1 MTRKGNSNDLGKGV
15 QGENLEKHTPL
26 KIKKKGI
33 FLMKNLTPMRAIR
46 KKCLDCCAF
55 QPKEVTLCTA
65 EKCPLYPYRMG
76 KRPNPSNNEKTA
88 ATAAK

>member
-1 MTRKGNSNDLGKGV
+1 
-15 QGENLEKHTPL
+15 
-26 KIKKKGI
+26 
-33 FLMKNLTPMRAIR
+33 MKNLTPLKAIR

-76 KRPNPSNNEKTA
+76 KRPKEGNNITKPSNNEKTA
-88 ATAAK
+88 ATAAKNENMSI